1 MTDPVVPLPRTP
13 ISAFEPAPAHAP
25 RCAVFRDGRPTHT
38 PADLSQISEIL
49 KEDDTLVWLDV
60 VDPGPN
66 DLALLQEEFN
76 LHPLAVEDAVYAHE
90 RPKIES
96 YPTYW
101 FIVVRGVTSSPAGG
115 TVPSAADA
123 GLDLQFHEVAIFA
136 GERFLVTVRD
146 APPYPLDEIERRWL
160 TRPPALR
167 RDSGFLLYTILDT
180 IIDGYFPV
188 AGMFEERVNE
198 IEGSLLGDA
207 PPQRYILLRM
217 FAMKRDLQRFRQ
229 AALPMREILTPIIR
243 GDLTLFSP
251 EEVVYYRD
259 VYDHAIRIIDQLDAA
274 RDQVNSALDIHLSLT
289 ANRQNEVAK
298 QLTLIATI
306 FLPLTFIT
314 GFFGQNFGFLV
325 NNIAGERA
333 FWALGIGC
341 EIVAL
346 VALIIYFKHKRW
358 Y

>member
-1 MTDPVVPLPRTP
+1 MDNVVPLRRT
-13 ISAFEPAPAHAP
+13 ATGAPTPPSGHAP
-25 RCAVFRDGRPTHT
+25 RCVVFREGILVDTPT
-38 PADLSQISEIL
+38 DLGQISEIL
-49 KEDDTLVWLDV
+49 KEDDTFIWFDV

-66 DLALLQEEFN
+66 DLALIQEEFT
-76 LHPLAVEDAVYAHE
+76 LHPLAIEDAIHAHQ

-96 YPTYW
+96 YRTYW
-101 FIVVRGVTSSPAGG
+101 FLVIQGVTRD
-115 TVPSAADA
+115 AASDRVQDAANA

-136 GERFLVTVRD
+136 GERFLVTVRH

-160 TRPPALR
+160 TRPPAMR

-180 IIDGYFPV
+180 IVDGYFAV
-188 AGMFEERVNE
+188 TEQCAELVNA
-198 IEGSLLGDA
+198 IEASLLGDA
-207 PPQRYILLRM
+207 PRRQQILLQM
-217 FAMKRDLQRFRQ
+217 FALKREVQRFRH

-243 GDLTLFSP
+243 GDLPLFTP

-259 VYDHAIRIIDQLDAA
+259 IYDHTIQVINQLDAA
-274 RDQVNSALDIHLSLT
+274 RDLVNGALDIHLSLT
-289 ANRQNEVAK
+289 ANRQNEIAQ

-325 NNIAGERA
+325 SHIEGARV
-333 FWALGIGC
+333 FWILGIGS
-341 EIVAL
+341 EIVVLAAL
-346 VALIIYFKHKRW
+346 FIYFKHKRW